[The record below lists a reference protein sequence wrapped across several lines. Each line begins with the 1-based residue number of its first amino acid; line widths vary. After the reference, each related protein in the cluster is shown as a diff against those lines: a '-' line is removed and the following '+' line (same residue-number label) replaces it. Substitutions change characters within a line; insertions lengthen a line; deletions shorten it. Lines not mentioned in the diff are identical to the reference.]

1 MRPIPRSI
9 KCYQHGDVCD
19 VIAQRILTHEDDTRH
34 LYVVAICGERTSLR
48 PHEFAEHCY
57 QIEEGAR

>member
-1 MRPIPRSI
+1 M
-9 KCYQHGDVCD
+9 CD